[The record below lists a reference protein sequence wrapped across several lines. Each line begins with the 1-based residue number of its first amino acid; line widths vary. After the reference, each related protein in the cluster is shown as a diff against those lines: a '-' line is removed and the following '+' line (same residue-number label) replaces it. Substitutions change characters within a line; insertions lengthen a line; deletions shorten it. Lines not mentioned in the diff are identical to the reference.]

1 MPGEMVQITVS
12 LQRQTMR
19 VVFPGAPEDV
29 IYPVS
34 TSRFG
39 AGEEMDSYHTPRG
52 LHEVVERYGD
62 GLVPGSVLVSRVFT
76 GEVLPEGAWQQTDGE
91 DRILS
96 RILRLA
102 GCEPG
107 RNQGGRLDSYAR
119 MIYIHGTNQEQ
130 FVGTRP
136 SSHGCIRM
144 KNYDVIEL
152 FERTEGLLVQVDIHE
167 HD

>member
-1 MPGEMVQITVS
+1 MVRVTVS

-19 VVFPGAPEDV
+19 VVFPGATEPFV
-29 IYPVS
+29 YPVS

-39 AGEEMDSYHTPRG
+39 AGEEMDSYRTPRG

-62 GLVPGSVLVSRVFT
+62 GLAPGSVLVSRVFT
-76 GEVLPEGAWQQTDGE
+76 GEVLTDDSWREESGD

-96 RILRLA
+96 RILRLS
-102 GCEPG
+102 GCEPE
-107 RNQGGRLDSYAR
+107 RNKGGRLDSYAR

-130 FVGTRP
+130 FVGISP

-144 KNYDVIEL
+144 KNNDVIEL
-152 FERTEGLLVQVDIHE
+152 FEKTKGLLVQVDIHE